1 VRIISA
7 ILIIMNV
14 AAATAQQFLPV
25 QHDTLD
31 LKHEVILSFTGD
43 YASTSIQ
50 NDLTKKILYGGTITD
65 EIKGSSFG
73 KHSEINR
80 FGALISGGIEYRNH
94 QSNLFK
100 KEKYGWLIK
109 SEYTNFIGL
118 LYSKD
123 LFGLAFYGNQRYLGE
138 VVSFT
143 GSRAGIWNFQK
154 LGFGVVDKKSKST
167 LSLNAYGI
175 DQYSNTVIRDGYLFQ
190 NTDGDSLSLIY
201 DGSADFMSTSMFKGG
216 LGVGLDLDLRF
227 SVKIEEKEDIT
238 FQVNVKNLGVAFL
251 PNVRNYYADSSFIFE
266 GLSFNQ
272 LFGDASIVDSSF
284 SFLDTLSIQ
293 QKDQLMVRPL
303 PMFLQAGKI
312 VLENSEK
319 RLQSFYG
326 FRLFPTLTTVPQ
338 VYAGLHAKVSSPIG
352 VGINAAFGGYSNFR
366 YGMYLNW
373 KVKTLDIGLATENLV
388 GAFSKKGMGESINCR
403 IRWAIN

>member
-1 VRIISA
+1 
-7 ILIIMNV
+7 
-14 AAATAQQFLPV
+14 
-25 QHDTLD
+25 
-31 LKHEVILSFTGD
+31 
-43 YASTSIQ
+43 
-50 NDLTKKILYGGTITD
+50 
-65 EIKGSSFG
+65 
-73 KHSEINR
+73 
-80 FGALISGGIEYRNH
+80 
-94 QSNLFK
+94 
-100 KEKYGWLIK
+100 
-109 SEYTNFIGL
+109 
-118 LYSKD
+118 
-123 LFGLAFYGNQRYLGE
+123 
-138 VVSFT
+138 
-143 GSRAGIWNFQK
+143 
-154 LGFGVVDKKSKST
+154 
-167 LSLNAYGI
+167 
-175 DQYSNTVIRDGYLFQ
+175 
-190 NTDGDSLSLIY
+190 
-201 DGSADFMSTSMFKGG
+201 
-216 LGVGLDLDLRF
+216 
-227 SVKIEEKEDIT
+227 
-238 FQVNVKNLGVAFL
+238 LGVAFL